1 MNIKNKEKMNHAI
14 LLDKRPVGRPE
25 LSDFNLVTEEK
36 PEIQLGSIIENKLC
50 LRRSVLEGRMID
62 EIIFRHL
69 N

>member
-36 PEIQLGSIIENKLC
+36 PEIQLEVL
-50 LRRSVLEGRMID
+50 LRTSYVSVDPYLRVE
-62 EIIFRHL
+62 
-69 N
+69 